1 MPRPLAASGGAVQQV
16 ECVEALGAKPPI
28 ILLSPRGRRFTHDDA
43 IRLASLEEFT
53 LLCGHYKDID
63 QRVADHLCDGEIS
76 IGDYVLSGGDGPPR
90 DVTEQDI
97 IDLEREATL
106 KLLGT
111 TETQARIKY
120 VLETGKPL
128 RN

>member
-1 MPRPLAASGGAVQQV
+1 MLNTDTVKALRAAPDDEVERQADRLLGG
-16 ECVEALGAKPPI
+16 
-28 ILLSPRGRRFTHDDA
+28 RGQD
-43 IRLASLEEFT
+43 
-53 LLCGHYKDID
+53 
-63 QRVADHLCDGEIS
+63 
-76 IGDYVLSGGDGPPR
+76 VLSGGDGPPR

-111 TETQARIKY
+111 AETQARIKY
-120 VLETGKPL
+120 MLETGKPL